1 MEILW
6 FNRNTAV
13 QRWLSVLWHC
23 APSSPSQMWRCNAKT
38 KDAHRPVKRRTD
50 SDLSRCW
57 KTRNGPGLVVQ
68 LFKKCCCLKKMRK
81 SPLLNVS
88 VTCFYWKFHHT
99 PLSLSGCEHS
109 HAPWCPLAPTWLQSA
124 RARVEHY
131 THRESA
137 SSFSFSV
144 CMCECESDF
153 SLSDLYSLLP
163 AIASSLTQPPD
174 VLLCTPTPWCYISR
188 LVWTACVVRPE
199 WNDDMTVSYRCRHVV
214 ILCLY
219 SQLAP
224 NELWLKWW
232 YRISC
237 RDLLYPLYQTLL
249 FHKCIL

>member
-1 MEILW
+1 ML
-6 FNRNTAV
+6 
-13 QRWLSVLWHC
+13 LSE
-23 APSSPSQMWRCNAKT
+23 K
-38 KDAHRPVKRRTD
+38 
-50 SDLSRCW
+50 
-57 KTRNGPGLVVQ
+57 
-68 LFKKCCCLKKMRK
+68 KKMRK
-81 SPLLNVS
+81 SPLFNVS
-88 VTCFYWKFHHT
+88 VTCFYWKCHHT

-188 LVWTACVVRPE
+188 LVWTACVLSDRSE
-199 WNDDMTVSYRCRHVV
+199 MMIWQCHTAADM
-214 ILCLY
+214 
-219 SQLAP
+219 
-224 NELWLKWW
+224 LW
-232 YRISC
+232 YC
-237 RDLLYPLYQTLL
+237 A
-249 FHKCIL
+249 CILSLLRMNSD